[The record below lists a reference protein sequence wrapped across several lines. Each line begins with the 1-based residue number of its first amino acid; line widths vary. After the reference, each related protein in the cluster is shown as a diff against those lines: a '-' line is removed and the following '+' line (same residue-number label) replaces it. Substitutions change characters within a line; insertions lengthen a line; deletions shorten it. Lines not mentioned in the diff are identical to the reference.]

1 MSEIL
6 KEFQWKHSVDKYGI
20 YETKHWLWSLRPHQA
35 TIGASILSL
44 KRECATFAEL
54 TSEEFADLGNI
65 IKVIEPTLRQ
75 SFGYDVINYLMLM
88 MFDKQVHYHIF
99 PRYENPVEA
108 LGETWKDENWPAVP
122 TLLGDALQE
131 DRLQEIVSFIKSNL
145 SVIQG
150 DQ

>member
-1 MSEIL
+1 MSKIQ
-6 KEFQWKHSVDKYGI
+6 EFTDKFRVNQLNI
-20 YETKHWLWSLRPHQA
+20 YETKHWIWSLRPHQA
-35 TIGASILSL
+35 TIGAGILSL
-44 KRECATFAEL
+44 KRECETFAEL
-54 TSEEFADLGNI
+54 NLEEFADLGNI